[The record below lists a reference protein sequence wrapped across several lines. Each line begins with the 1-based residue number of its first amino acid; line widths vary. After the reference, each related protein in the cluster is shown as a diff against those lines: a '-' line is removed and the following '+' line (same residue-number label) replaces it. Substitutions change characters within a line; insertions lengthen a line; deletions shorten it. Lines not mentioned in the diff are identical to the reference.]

1 MSRLVYGSRCS
12 AILLQSRLSNWEE
25 EYRNP
30 RPISLARNLGPNIL
44 LYSFAFVPSAAILML
59 MAGSR
64 NKRWWRV
71 SAIFHSAADVVC
83 IFLARNSTNG
93 LEFHPN
99 GSCQR
104 YLNASASISYTGLFA
119 MTFSSGRS
127 THNQRRFCFRD
138 GLRLDALTERTI
150 AVQVA
155 CGPPPESASVGIV
168 HHHKRRTLCR
178 RFVQTISI
186 SARSS
191 KGAPARPTRHGGTH
205 DGDSSGFIRPNPLY
219 CFKRTSESTMIKR
232 FSDDRGRTACR
243 RFLRTYYLA
252 FTDRGVMRGRT
263 VIEPV
268 PQEGLAREPS

>member
-1 MSRLVYGSRCS
+1 MVAC
-12 AILLQSRLSNWEE
+12 QCHF
-25 EYRNP
+25 
-30 RPISLARNLGPNIL
+30 
-44 LYSFAFVPSAAILML
+44 SF
-59 MAGSR
+59 GR
-64 NKRWWRV
+64 
-71 SAIFHSAADVVC
+71 
-83 IFLARNSTNG
+83 
-93 LEFHPN
+93 
-99 GSCQR
+99 
-104 YLNASASISYTGLFA
+104 
-119 MTFSSGRS
+119 GRS
-127 THNQRRFCFRD
+127 LYLPCAQQYERPRIPPKWLLPKVLECFGLHILHRIVRNDLLLRTLHSQSKAFLLPRRAPPRCADRTHDCGPGCR
-138 GLRLDALTERTI
+138 
-150 AVQVA
+150 
-155 CGPPPESASVGIV
+155 GPPPESASVGIV